1 MFGNQTGS
9 GPGGAIG
16 GGELL
21 FGSGAFGRQGS
32 SGSEGAV
39 PQAAGIGSGP
49 SSFDLSQDFPSLG
62 RAAPGA
68 GLQGGA
74 GLAAALRQQQ
84 QQQQQQHMLQQQML
98 SGVDAG
104 NNYRIATEGQG
115 NVNMAAEDFPALG
128 RSGVAP
134 QKSSSSPFLGSAQ
147 AVSRTPSNTNGPDDA
162 IGGSGGGG
170 SNPLFNG
177 LSGGFAGLSI
187 GGGVG
192 PSSQAQRG
200 NNPAAPSTSSDGAG
214 SAIHSDYGLLGLLS
228 VIRMTDADRNALA
241 LGSDLQSL
249 GLNVKSS
256 DKLYDTFGSPFVD
269 TPVTREPS
277 YHVSTSMRNGCLLCG
292 ARHVSC
298 GRWWCHFTPF
308 SFVLTVIHLLSSLL
322 PTTDTH
328 MLLYEPTRIE
338 NRTPFKVHH
347 RNSLLRLLR
356 HAEGRS
362 AGLRRT
368 GAVLAA
374 VEVPRGAEALVQA
387 GRAW

>member
-134 QKSSSSPFLGSAQ
+134 QKSNSSPFLGSAQ
-147 AVSRTPSNTNGPDDA
+147 AVSRINASGPDDA
-162 IGGSGGGG
+162 IGGSGGGIGGG

-187 GGGVG
+187 GGDN
-192 PSSQAQRG
+192 RG

-256 DKLYDTFGSPFVD
+256 DKLYNTFGSPFVD
-269 TPVTREPS
+269 TPATREPS

-322 PTTDTH
+322 PATDTH
-328 MLLYEPTRIE
+328 VLLYEPTRIE
-338 NRTPFKVHH
+338 NRTPIKIYA
-347 RNSLLRLLR
+347 RNSLLRLSC

-368 GAVLAA
+368 GAVFAA

>member
-1 MFGNQTGS
+1 MFGGQSLGGDELLMGS
-9 GPGGAIG
+9 GVPERTRSGSGSASGGSTPGGT
-16 GGELL
+16 
-21 FGSGAFGRQGS
+21 
-32 SGSEGAV
+32 AV
-39 PQAAGIGSGP
+39 PT
-49 SSFDLSQDFPSLG
+49 SFDLSQDFPSLG
-62 RAAPGA
+62 GRGRGSVLGGL
-68 GLQGGA
+68 GLQGGD
-74 GLAAALRQQQ
+74 GLSSVLR
-84 QQQQQQHMLQQQML
+84 QQQQQHMLQQQQQQLML
-98 SGVDAG
+98 SGADAS
-104 NNYRIATEGQG
+104 NNYRIATAGQG
-115 NVNMAAEDFPALG
+115 NVNMAAEEFPAL
-128 RSGVAP
+128 SSAP
-134 QKSSSSPFLGSAQ
+134 QKGNPPSNNSSPFLGSAQ

-192 PSSQAQRG
+192 PSSQSQRG

-256 DKLYDTFGSPFVD
+256 DKLYNTFGSPFVD
-269 TPVTREPS
+269 TPATREPS

-322 PTTDTH
+322 PATDTH
-328 MLLYEPTRIE
+328 VLLYEPTRIE
-338 NRTPFKVHH
+338 NRTPIKIYA
-347 RNSLLRLLR
+347 RNSLLRLSC